1 MKLTPGLGLFSKNCF
16 HEVLIFCIQVFTIVN
31 NDEIDSGNETTVLVV
46 SVGQQNETPNDDNI
60 TQDDD
65 NVAQEDENSAQVDE
79 SFIQDDKNVAQADE
93 NITKNDEN
101 VNQND
106 ANDAQ
111 NVEEN
116 TEASKVDRPVVSKE
130 EIFQCSECQKSVQG
144 QMDFFVHL
152 KSHYEPKPVAKK
164 PGPKKA
170 TGLSG
175 NLKESERHISYSNHL
190 NTEHLNPGFI

>member
-1 MKLTPGLGLFSKNCF
+1 M
-16 HEVLIFCIQVFTIVN
+16 FCIQVFTIVN

-46 SVGQQNETPNDDNI
+46 SVGQQNETQSDENI
-60 TQDDD
+60 TQDDE
-65 NVAQEDENSAQVDE
+65 NVAQDDENSAQVDE
-79 SFIQDDKNVAQADE
+79 SLIQDDQNVAQADE
-93 NITKNDEN
+93 NITQDDEI

-106 ANDAQ
+106 ENDAQ

-116 TEASKVDRPVVSKE
+116 SEVSKVDTPVVSKE
-130 EIFQCSECQKSVQG
+130 EFFQCSVCQKSVQG

-152 KSHYEPKPVAKK
+152 KSHYEPKPKPVAKK

-175 NLKESERHISYSNHL
+175 NVQERERQKLDIS
-190 NTEHLNPGFI
+190 